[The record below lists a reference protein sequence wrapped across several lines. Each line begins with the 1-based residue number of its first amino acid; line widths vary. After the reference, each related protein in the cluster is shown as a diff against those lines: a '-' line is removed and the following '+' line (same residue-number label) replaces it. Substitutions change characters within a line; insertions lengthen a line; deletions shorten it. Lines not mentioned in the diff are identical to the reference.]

1 MNLPHKIVLKKII
14 IITYKHIKDNENTM
28 LLETFNIKTNFYINL
43 KLRLQRKIW
52 RNFVPYVYSRALKI
66 SHNFQVDISVV
77 LKKKHF

>member
-1 MNLPHKIVLKKII
+1 
-14 IITYKHIKDNENTM
+14 M
-28 LLETFNIKTNFYINL
+28 LLENFNIKTNFYINL

-52 RNFVPYVYSRALKI
+52 RKFIPYIYNRALKI